1 MNRSRLLFPLAFAA
15 AVLLSAP
22 TLSVATEQT
31 AAKTTSS
38 KVAKSALVDINTAS
52 KSDLTSLSGIDD
64 ATAQKIIDAR
74 PYTRKKQLLT
84 KKVVSQTTYN
94 QIKGEIVAKKK

>member
-1 MNRSRLLFPLAFAA
+1 MTRSRLLFPLAFAA

-22 TLSVATEQT
+22 ALSMAQT

-38 KVAKSALVDINTAS
+38 KAAKSTLIDINTAS
-52 KSDLTSLSGIDD
+52 KSDLASISGIDD

-74 PYTRKKQLLT
+74 PYTRKRELLT
-84 KKVVSQTTYN
+84 KKVLSQTTYS
-94 QIKGEIVAKKK
+94 QIKDEIVAKKKK